1 MRPSRSVSSVASRL
15 SSTEERKM
23 LESASSP
30 TTSPTTVQTTAAM
43 MSRAERELSLRPIFG
58 VGIFQAI
65 AKATHRLNQIGVQ
78 LPAQPSDEDLDCIR
92 VAVEILIVKVLD
104 QLGTRHHATLVVGK
118 IGKEAILERGQLN
131 RVAIQR
137 HPAGA
142 GVDAQWT
149 DLDVRSGEPGSPRP
163 AFRHCS
169 STRTPSIFG
178 KPRSRITAS

>member
-78 LPAQPSDEDLDCIR
+78 LPAQPSDEDLDCMRVAIEILVIKMLNQFGAGHYPAFVMSEIGKQAIFERGELDR
-92 VAVEILIVKVLD
+92 VAVE
-104 QLGTRHHATLVVGK
+104 RH
-118 IGKEAILERGQLN
+118 
-131 RVAIQR
+131 
-137 HPAGA
+137 
-142 GVDAQWT
+142 
-149 DLDVRSGEPGSPRP
+149 
-163 AFRHCS
+163 
-169 STRTPSIFG
+169 
-178 KPRSRITAS
+178 